1 MFIRGDLYYWNED
14 SMSWENAG
22 MDTIIPLEQIG
33 TAFFTSYDTT
43 YAIDI
48 KKQGAYQINYFFN
61 VATSTDANFTIFF
74 KATNIKLPATD
85 IKCQAKANTLSEVF
99 GTALLTLNDGDE
111 LTLFINSER
120 TTELILNGTTSAK
133 LSTMKID

>member
-22 MDTIIPLEQIG
+22 MDTIISLEQIG

-61 VATSTDANFTIFF
+61 VALA
-74 KATNIKLPATD
+74 
-85 IKCQAKANTLSEVF
+85 
-99 GTALLTLNDGDE
+99 LTLISQFF
-111 LTLFINSER
+111 LRLQT
-120 TTELILNGTTSAK
+120 
-133 LSTMKID
+133 